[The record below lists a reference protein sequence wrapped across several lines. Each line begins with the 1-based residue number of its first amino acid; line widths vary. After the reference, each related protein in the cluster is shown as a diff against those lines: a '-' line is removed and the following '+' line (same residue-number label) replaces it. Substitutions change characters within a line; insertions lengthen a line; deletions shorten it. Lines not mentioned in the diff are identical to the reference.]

1 MIQLC
6 NGVSYDISDRQVA
19 TLKSHI
25 EDAALVCEFKSTSEV
40 CAALL
45 LILNE
50 AIGDEDD
57 SV

>member
-6 NGVSYDISDRQVA
+6 NGVSYDISDRQIA

-45 LILNE
+45 IILNQE
-50 AIGDEDD
+50 LGENE
-57 SV
+57 S

>member
-25 EDAALVCEFKSTSEV
+25 EDAALVCEFKSTYEV

-45 LILNE
+45 IILNQE
-50 AIGDEDD
+50 LGENE
-57 SV
+57 S

>member
-25 EDAALVCEFKSTSEV
+25 EYAALVCEFKSTSEV

-45 LILNE
+45 IILNE
-50 AIGDEDD
+50 ELGEDD
-57 SV
+57 DDI